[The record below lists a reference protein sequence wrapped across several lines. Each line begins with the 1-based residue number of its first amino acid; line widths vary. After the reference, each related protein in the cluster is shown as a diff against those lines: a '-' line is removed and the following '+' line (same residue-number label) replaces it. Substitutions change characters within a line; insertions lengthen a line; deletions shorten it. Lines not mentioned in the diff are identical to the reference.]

1 MTATEGEQLKIDG
14 MAANAAAATAPHRG
28 DYRQQAEKVLARFVA
43 ERREFTADDVHR
55 AIPAGT
61 EPPHSRNVL
70 PSLMG
75 IYSAQK
81 VMVPVGW
88 ANSARA
94 SRHASRNRV
103 WKGNAAC
110 DAD

>member
-1 MTATEGEQLKIDG
+1 MTSKGEQLRMEG
-14 MAANAAAATAPHRG
+14 MAANVAAATAPHRG
-28 DYRQQAEKVLARFVA
+28 DYREQAERILAQFVR

-61 EPPHSRNVL
+61 GPPHSQNVL

-75 IYSAQK
+75 IYAARK
-81 VMVPVGW
+81 VIVPVGW
-88 ANSARA
+88 VNSARV

-103 WKGNAAC
+103 WKGNISC
-110 DAD
+110 GAD